1 MQDGLHGEVSKRGSL
16 HLLLPYAQLQADNVT
31 NVCQEEGGVKVS
43 EVVHILE
50 NAAQTI
56 VQKSHHR
63 SIPFRIIHN

>member
-1 MQDGLHGEVSKRGSL
+1 VQDGLHGEVSKRGSL

-31 NVCQEEGGVKVS
+31 NVRQEEGVKVS